1 MTDSSSKTMDKPL
14 STAEMMMAQDLME
27 SKIAE
32 AKANSKMTHLLM
44 FGNFRMEIVPSADT
58 DVEKIFSNTMAFL
71 HEKYG
76 DGILKTESPTS
87 PLPMGGMHG

>member
-1 MTDSSSKTMDKPL
+1 MTDSYSDDKPL
-14 STAEMMMAQDLME
+14 SPSEMMMAKDLME

-44 FGNFRMEIVPSADT
+44 FGNFRMEIVPTGDM
-58 DVEKIFSNTMAFL
+58 DVEKIFKNTLTFL

-76 DGILKTESPTS
+76 EGILKTEAPTG
-87 PLPMGGMHG
+87 PMSMGSMHG

>member
-1 MTDSSSKTMDKPL
+1 MTDSSSKDNTPL
-14 STAEMMMAQDLME
+14 SPAEMMMAQDLME

-58 DVEKIFSNTMAFL
+58 DVEKIFKDTMSFL
-71 HEKYG
+71 HDKYG
-76 DGILKTESPTS
+76 DGILKTETPTS